1 MGRRKN
7 KYYYLAVIAVLFF
20 FTICTLHNQLQVE
33 LYKSH
38 VEIQNEAGY
47 IEDKLVHSDSVTKK
61 PVMDKRS
68 NLSKTIIY
76 KDKNII
82 KYKEVVSSCFLS
94 PETNELKFQT
104 VAEDTFYVYSAYL
117 DRRLPDH
124 YIRIMSLL
132 NRNLNKNL
140 DIVCY
145 LRGDNNEY
153 YPVTAVKYVLAEN
166 HDKKYGGWLISCPI
180 PEDFF
185 PCQVTVSANLKAENK
200 TLRINNITMNLIDIN
215 PANARFDYTVCV
227 PPLYGDFL
235 PHKLIEFMEF
245 TKYFGAEK
253 FIIYHH
259 DIQNH
264 KSRKAFKYYSDQ
276 VTVIQWKL
284 PGEID
289 LKLIKNHGQPLAHM
303 DCLYRAMSIT
313 DKLVIQ
319 DIDELIVPHD
329 KNLFW
334 KESLSPLFNKTVIG
348 IRIQSAF
355 FYNCTSQGDV
365 VALSCTTRTQMYS
378 RSRTK
383 VIIKPSAVLEV
394 GIHHVSKPLVEE
406 YRVIVPDPWT
416 VLLHHYRRCSKM
428 FGMNC
433 KNWVR
438 DETMIQKYSA
448 VKNRILQVKHKI

>member
-1 MGRRKN
+1 MGRRK
-7 KYYYLAVIAVLFF
+7 KCYYLAVISVLFV
-20 FTICTLHNQLQVE
+20 FTMCTLHNQLQ
-33 LYKSH
+33 LYKNS

-47 IEDKLVHSDSVTKK
+47 FEDKLNVQTDSRHLQINSVL
-61 PVMDKRS
+61 DKD
-68 NLSKTIIY
+68 NIFNY
-76 KDKNII
+76 KGNG
-82 KYKEVVSSCFLS
+82 SPCFLS
-94 PETNELKFQT
+94 PETKELKFQT
-104 VAEDTFYVYSAYL
+104 VAKNIFYVYSAYL
-117 DRRLPDH
+117 DRRVADH

-132 NRNLNKNL
+132 NKDFNKSL

-153 YPVTAVKYVLAEN
+153 YLVSATKYVLAEN
-166 HDKKYGGWLISCPI
+166 HNKQYGGWVMSCPI
-180 PEDFF
+180 PDDFN
-185 PCQVTVSANLKAENK
+185 PCQVTVSAKVKAENY
-200 TLRINNITMNLIDIN
+200 TESFQINNITMTLIDIN

-259 DIQNH
+259 DIQNK
-264 KSRKAFKYYSDQ
+264 KSRKVFEYYSNQ
-276 VTVIQWKL
+276 ITAIQWKL
-284 PGEID
+284 PREID
-289 LKLIKNHGQPLAHM
+289 LQLIKNHGQPLAHM

-334 KESLSPLFNKTVIG
+334 KDSLSPLFNKTVIG
-348 IRIQSAF
+348 IGIRSAF
-355 FYNCTSQGDV
+355 FYNCTSKGDV
-365 VALSCTTRTQMYS
+365 VALGCTTRSQMYS

-383 VIIKPSAVLEV
+383 VIVKPSAVFEV

-406 YRVIVPDPWT
+406 YRVIFPDPWI
-416 VLLHHYRRCSKM
+416 VLLHHYRRCLKT

-433 KNWVR
+433 DNWVK
-438 DETMIQKYSA
+438 DETMIRKYSA